1 MKLGS
6 LFMAGVHLVTLP
18 VAIIKDVVT
27 LGGVATTGEIRPYTV
42 KKLED
47 IKDELNEVTE

>member
-1 MKLGS
+1 MKLGN

-18 VAIIKDVVT
+18 VAVVKDVVT
-27 LGGVATTGEIRPYTV
+27 MGGIATTGEIRPYTV

-47 IKDELNEVTE
+47 IKDELNEVTK